1 MTQKI
6 KLKKLKNKKG
16 KGKTMAYYQADVVA
30 KIKKID
36 LLTFL
41 KESNPKE
48 LKYKGNGNYETVTH
62 DSLKIS
68 NGMWYW
74 FSRGI
79 GGKNALEYLIQV
91 QGKTFLEAMEILT
104 NGRYEVNKAAEKIK
118 KEEIK
123 LKVPLR
129 NENEDIAK
137 NYLIKRGIDEA
148 IIEQCIDNGYIYQE
162 KNTDNVVFV
171 GYDQTNTEKYISVRG
186 TKGARYFKEARGS
199 NKAYSFS
206 LNSDCKASE
215 LHLFESAI
223 DVLSYATILKLYN
236 KNWEEYNLLSLAGIY
251 KPANNIEESKVPVAL
266 DLYLKNNKIDKIILH
281 LDNDEAG
288 RLSTNA
294 IKNKLKDEYEIID
307 SPAKVGKDI
316 NDFLLYLR
324 QKNKNIEKE
333 R

>member
-1 MTQKI
+1 
-6 KLKKLKNKKG
+6 
-16 KGKTMAYYQADVVA
+16 MAYYQADVVA
-30 KIKKID
+30 RIKEID

-41 KESNPKE
+41 RETNPEE
-48 LKYKGNGNYETVTH
+48 LKYSGKGTYETVTH

-91 QGKTFLEAMEILT
+91 QEKTFLEAMEILT
-104 NGRYEVNKAAEKIK
+104 NGKYEVNNVVEKVE
-118 KEEIK
+118 KEAVK
-123 LKVPLR
+123 LKIPLR
-129 NENEDIAK
+129 NENENIVKD
-137 NYLIKRGIDEA
+137 YLIKRGIDEA
-148 IIEQCIDNGYIYQE
+148 IIQQCIDNGYIYQE

-171 GYDQTNTEKYISVRG
+171 GYDKTNKEKYISVRG
-186 TKGARYFKEARGS
+186 TKGARYFKEVRGS

-206 LNSDCKASE
+206 LNSDCKSNE

-266 DLYLKNNKIDKIILH
+266 NLYLENNKIDKILLH

-288 RLSTNA
+288 RLSSNA
-294 IKNKLKDEYEIID
+294 IKNKLKDKYEIID

-324 QKNKNIEKE
+324 QKNKKIEKE